1 MRKIVLVYGLIAGA
15 IVGGMMLITM
25 PLYEKGLLDIKN
37 GEFVGYTTM
46 VVALSV
52 IFVGVKS
59 FRDHYAQGTISFGKG
74 FLVGLLITLVA
85 SVMYALAW
93 EISFHRMSPDYVD
106 KMEQEYVTKQ
116 KEKGATEAEL
126 KKMDE
131 QYQVYK
137 TNFPIR
143 FGVTLIEIFPV
154 GLIISLI
161 TAGLLRKKEFLAEQ
175 KNVNSKSV
183 E

>member
-1 MRKIVLVYGLIAGA
+1 MKKIVLVYGLIAGA

-25 PLYEKGLLDIKN
+25 PLYEKGTLDIKN

-46 VVALSV
+46 VVALSL

-59 FRDHYAQGTISFGKG
+59 FRDQHAQGVISFGKG
-74 FLVGLLITLVA
+74 FLVGILITLVA

-93 EISFHRMSPDYVD
+93 EISFHRMSPEYVN
-106 KMEQEYVTKQ
+106 KMVQEYVTKL
-116 KEKGATEAEL
+116 KDKGATEAEL
-126 KKMDE
+126 KKIDE
-131 QYQVYK
+131 QYEVYK

-161 TAGLLRKKEFLAEQ
+161 TAGLLRRKGFLAAQE
-175 KNVNSKSV
+175 NVNSQSA
-183 E
+183 

>member
-1 MRKIVLVYGLIAGA
+1 M
-15 IVGGMMLITM
+15 VGI
-25 PLYEKGLLDIKN
+25 
-37 GEFVGYTTM
+37 
-46 VVALSV
+46 
-52 IFVGVKS
+52 
-59 FRDHYAQGTISFGKG
+59 
-74 FLVGLLITLVA
+74 LITLVA

-93 EISFHRMSPDYVD
+93 EISFYRMSPEYVN
-106 KMEQEYVTKQ
+106 KIAQEYVTKL

-154 GLIISLI
+154 GVIISLI
-161 TAGLLRKKEFLAEQ
+161 TAGLLRRKSFLAAQE
-175 KNVNSKSV
+175 NVNTKSA
-183 E
+183 

>member
-25 PLYEKGLLDIKN
+25 PLYEN
-37 GEFVGYTTM
+37 GTLNFENGQLTGYTTM
-46 VVALSV
+46 VVALSL
-52 IFVGVKS
+52 IFFGVKS
-59 FRDHYAQGTISFGKG
+59 FRDQYAKGAISFGKG
-74 FLVGLLITLVA
+74 FLVGILITLVA

-93 EISFHRMSPDYVD
+93 EISFHRMSPDYVN
-106 KMEQEYVTKQ
+106 KMAQEYVTKL

-154 GLIISLI
+154 GVIISLI
-161 TAGLLRKKEFLAEQ
+161 TAGLLRKKEFLAVQE
-175 KNVNSKSV
+175 NGNTKSA
-183 E
+183 